1 MSKII
6 RRDVDHDHSCL
17 FSSVAY
23 LTDRAN
29 YNEDSA
35 KKYRNLIVDYIL
47 NNEVEESCLMAID
60 DNGFHPSDNNDAT
73 SVKEKY
79 IETIAK
85 SNTWGGQNEMEIFC
99 IIFKIQICVVDI
111 EGNDI
116 YVIGGPYEYR
126 IYIIWTRTHYDPLVM
141 NDCESADSLTDVTK
155 FKSNDFDVFNKVKDF
170 LKNMKE
176 PEEKPQKCTKEE
188 DEKMHLECKTCEE
201 KFLGKSKAI
210 EHANEVDHWGFR
222 RI

>member
-23 LTDRAN
+23 LTDRIN
-29 YNEDSA
+29 YNDESA

-47 NNEVEESCLMAID
+47 NNEVEESCLMAVD
-60 DNGFHPSDNNDAT
+60 DHGFHPSENDDAT

-99 IIFKIQICVVDI
+99 IIFIKAKS
-111 EGNDI
+111 
-116 YVIGGPYEYR
+116 
-126 IYIIWTRTHYDPLVM
+126 TSFLVLFLC
-141 NDCESADSLTDVTK
+141 NTI
-155 FKSNDFDVFNKVKDF
+155 FNKPLF
-170 LKNMKE
+170 N
-176 PEEKPQKCTKEE
+176 
-188 DEKMHLECKTCEE
+188 
-201 KFLGKSKAI
+201 
-210 EHANEVDHWGFR
+210 
-222 RI
+222 

>member
-1 MSKII
+1 
-6 RRDVDHDHSCL
+6 
-17 FSSVAY
+17 
-23 LTDRAN
+23 
-29 YNEDSA
+29 
-35 KKYRNLIVDYIL
+35 
-47 NNEVEESCLMAID
+47 
-60 DNGFHPSDNNDAT
+60 
-73 SVKEKY
+73 
-79 IETIAK
+79 
-85 SNTWGGQNEMEIFC
+85 
-99 IIFKIQICVVDI
+99 
-111 EGNDI
+111 
-116 YVIGGPYEYR
+116 
-126 IYIIWTRTHYDPLVM
+126 M

-222 RI
+222 RV